1 MSQASEFEGKIIMDK
16 INAKTSN
23 GNDNLANSILGSV
36 KRAMAREYDREM
48 AEKLLA
54 GDGFFLDLE
63 QLAEVRENLAKVRAM
78 VRLVASGTRENRDNT
93 RFVLDVFAAMSLA
106 LQELE
111 KVEQMISENIPSSS
125 CRDLDS
131 SECES
136 GK

>member
-36 KRAMAREYDREM
+36 KRAMAMEYDREM

-63 QLAEVRENLAKVRAM
+63 QLAAVRENLAKVRAM
-78 VRLVASGTRENRDNT
+78 ARLVASNAWENRDNT
-93 RFVLDVFAAMSLA
+93 EFVMDIYAAMSLA